1 MSAQAPRR
9 IDPPIEGMTW
19 RRVQH
24 AESLGEAVEHAGFHT
39 ALPPAGTAEPGVTRA
54 ERDAGLEEFR
64 RRLVVSALPAGPA
77 VALSL
82 ARLPL
87 QLDNRQWHAFQLA
100 TPAVV
105 GDAWSFRGSRERA
118 IRWR

>member
-1 MSAQAPRR
+1 M
-9 IDPPIEGMTW
+9 
-19 RRVQH
+19 
-24 AESLGEAVEHAGFHT
+24 
-39 ALPPAGTAEPGVTRA
+39 TRA

-64 RRLVVSALPAGPA
+64 RRLVVSALPAGPV